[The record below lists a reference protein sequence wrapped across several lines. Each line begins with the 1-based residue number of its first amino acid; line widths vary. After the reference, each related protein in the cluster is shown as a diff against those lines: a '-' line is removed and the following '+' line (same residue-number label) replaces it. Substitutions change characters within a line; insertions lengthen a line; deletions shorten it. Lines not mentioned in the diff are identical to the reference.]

1 MAWGVFL
8 WAMETLVSIAIVSL
22 SLLLIALYAP
32 SIGLLM
38 SDKSN
43 GLFTRPTQ
51 SAISAPV
58 YFS

>member
-43 GLFTRPTQ
+43 GLFTSPTQ
-51 SAISAPV
+51 ATIPAAV